1 MIKMNSEVRL
11 LLAGF
16 FSDLSKIGGIV
27 LLVLSI
33 LFFSTMT
40 VNFFI
45 HCEYATIFKKYNL
58 CYYYTPTGFNN
69 SSWRIKAPDDWNTK

>member
-1 MIKMNSEVRL
+1 MNSLIRRII
-11 LLAGF
+11 ATGF
-16 FSDLSKIGGIV
+16 FGDFSKISVVV

-58 CYYYTPTGFNN
+58 CYFHTPTGFNN
-69 SSWRIKAPDDWNTK
+69 SSWEIKAPDDWNTK

>member
-1 MIKMNSEVRL
+1 MNSEVCL

-33 LFFSTMT
+33 LFFSTLT

-69 SSWRIKAPDDWNTK
+69 SSWGIKAPDDWNTK

>member
-1 MIKMNSEVRL
+1 MNSLIRRVI
-11 LLAGF
+11 ATGF
-16 FSDLSKIGGIV
+16 FSDLSKIGVIV

-69 SSWRIKAPDDWNTK
+69 SSWGIKAPDDWNTK